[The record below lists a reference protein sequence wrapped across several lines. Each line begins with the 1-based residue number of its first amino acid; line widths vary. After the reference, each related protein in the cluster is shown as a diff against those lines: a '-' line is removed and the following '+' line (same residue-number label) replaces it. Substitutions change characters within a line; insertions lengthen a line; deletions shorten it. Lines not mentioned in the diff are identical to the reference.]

1 VHASRP
7 LKPDGSLI
15 RFLGPVMLCLTVLWQ
30 VRILLSAGERGA
42 TLGRVITII
51 LLCLGGVGLAWRER
65 RHSIARRRLRE
76 SDQRFIAAAENGVD
90 AFFLFDAVRGTDGKI
105 YDFRFRYVNAKAEE
119 MLAITRY
126 KLIGRLLCVVLPIN
140 LEAGLFEAY
149 CTVVETGYPLD
160 REISIKDAGI
170 NASWLRTRVVKLGDG
185 IAMTSINLSQSK
197 EKEQR
202 YAGIANFSETIFES
216 APFSIIATDANGVIT
231 AMNQAAEKLT
241 QYSRDELI
249 SRAGMERLHDP
260 GELRLRGRELLAAT
274 SSNSKLAE
282 SEIESES
289 QPEVEPEGFAVLV
302 GKASLGGTDEQE
314 WTYIRKDGTR
324 APVSLAMRA
333 IQSSSG
339 RIEGFVGIASDIT
352 DRVQM
357 TAYVTH
363 LATHDQLTGLAG
375 RTLLREKL
383 LVAVERARQ
392 ATRKVV
398 VFVVDLDHF
407 KRVNDSLGH
416 QAGDQV
422 IREAAEQL
430 RSSVRASDTVARMG
444 GDEFVVVLQDVE
456 NVDDT
461 DQFAQSLVTRMG
473 EIMLVNHPELN
484 MTASVGVC
492 IYPDFAT
499 DADKLLERADDAMY
513 ASKTNGRNQYQV
525 FNAEMMQQSSSRL
538 VMERALRLALRNN
551 EFSLMYQ
558 PQVSLRTGEVVGVE
572 ALLRWHSARLGQ
584 VPPAD
589 FIPLAEETG
598 LIVPIGEWV
607 LRQACLEGKQ
617 IGDAI
622 GRELCVAI
630 NLSPRQFRQNNLLQV
645 IEQALQRSGL
655 AAQNLEI
662 EITENTLMIGSTA
675 NLEMLQKIRELG
687 ARIAIDDFGTGFCS
701 FSYLLEY
708 KVDRLKIDQSFVRR
722 AVMDV
727 NAAAVVR
734 AVLAMSH
741 GLNIKVVAEGV
752 ETDEQ
757 LQFLRR
763 RRCDEAQGFLFARPV
778 SAADFPSVVL
788 AIRRERHHER
798 PTRDPHAPD
807 PVKVYV

>member
-1 VHASRP
+1 
-7 LKPDGSLI
+7 
-15 RFLGPVMLCLTVLWQ
+15 MLCLTVLWQ

-42 TLGRVITII
+42 TLGRMITLC
-51 LLCLGGVGLAWRER
+51 LLCLVGVGLAWRER
-65 RHSIARRRLRE
+65 RHAGARRRLLE
-76 SDQRFIAAAENGVD
+76 SDERFIAAAENGVD
-90 AFFLFDAVRGTDGKI
+90 AFFLFDSVRGTDGKI

-119 MLAITRY
+119 MLAITRE

-140 LEAGLFEAY
+140 LENGLFDDY
-149 CTVVETGYPLD
+149 RKVVETGYPLD
-160 REISIKDAGI
+160 REISFKDAGI

-197 EKEQR
+197 EKERR

-216 APFSIIATDANGVIT
+216 APFSIIATDPNGVIT

-260 GELRLRGRELLAAT
+260 GELRLRGRELLPA
-274 SSNSKLAE
+274 SSE
-282 SEIESES
+282 SELEASET
-289 QPEVEPEGFAVLV
+289 QATGGLEGFDVLI
-302 GKASLGGTDEQE
+302 GKASLGITDEQE

-333 IQSSSG
+333 IQSSGG

-392 ATRKVV
+392 AARKVV

-430 RSSVRASDTVARMG
+430 RSSVRTSDTVARMG

-456 NVDDT
+456 NIDDI
-461 DQFAQSLVTRMG
+461 DYFAQNLVNRMG
-473 EIMLVNHPELN
+473 EIMLLNHSELN

-492 IYPDFAT
+492 VYPDFAG

-525 FNAEMMQQSSSRL
+525 FDAEMMQRSSSR
-538 VMERALRLALRNN
+538 VAMERELRLALRND

-572 ALLRWHSARLGQ
+572 ALLRWNSARLGQ

-645 IEQALQRSGL
+645 IEQALQHSGL
-655 AAQNLEI
+655 AARNLEI

-763 RRCDEAQGFLFARPV
+763 RRCDEAQGYLFARPV
-778 SAADFPSVVL
+778 SAADFPAAVL
-788 AIRRERHHER
+788 AIRQERHHER
-798 PTRDPHAPD
+798 PTRDPHSPD
-807 PVKVYV
+807 TVTVFA

>member
-1 VHASRP
+1 
-7 LKPDGSLI
+7 
-15 RFLGPVMLCLTVLWQ
+15 MLCLTLLWQ
-30 VRILLSAGERGA
+30 VRILLSAGERSA
-42 TLGRVITII
+42 TLGHVTTLI
-51 LLCLGGVGLAWRER
+51 LLCLAGVGLAWREQ
-65 RHSIARRRLRE
+65 RHAGARRRLQE
-76 SDQRFIAAAENGVD
+76 SDERFIAAAENGVD

-105 YDFRFRYVNAKAEE
+105 YDFRFRYVNGKAEE
-119 MLAITRY
+119 MLATTRD

-140 LEAGLFEAY
+140 LEAGLFDDY
-149 CTVVETGYPLD
+149 RKVVETGYPLD
-160 REISIKDAGI
+160 REISIRDAGI

-197 EKEQR
+197 EKERR
-202 YAGIANFSETIFES
+202 YAGIASFSETIFES
-216 APFSIIATDANGVIT
+216 APFSIIATDPNGVIT

-249 SRAGMERLHDP
+249 NRAGIERLHDP
-260 GELRLRGRELLAAT
+260 GELRVRGRELLHAA
-274 SSNSKLAE
+274 SSNIELAG
-282 SEIESES
+282 SET
-289 QPEVEPEGFAVLV
+289 QAAVEPEGSAVLI
-302 GKASLGGTDEQE
+302 GKASLGITDEQE

-324 APVSLAMRA
+324 APVSLAVRA

-392 ATRKVV
+392 AARKVV

-430 RSSVRASDTVARMG
+430 RSTVRGTDTVARMG

-456 NVDDT
+456 NIDDI
-461 DQFAQSLVTRMG
+461 DQFAQNLVNRMS
-473 EIMLVNHPELN
+473 EIMLLNHSELN

-492 IYPDFAT
+492 VYPDFAG

-513 ASKTNGRNQYQV
+513 AAKMNGRNQYQV
-525 FNAEMMQQSSSRL
+525 FNAEMMQRSSSRL
-538 VMERALRLALRNN
+538 AMERELRLALRNN

-572 ALLRWHSARLGQ
+572 ALLRWNSARLGQ
-584 VPPAD
+584 VPPAN

-645 IEQALQRSGL
+645 IEQALQHSGL
-655 AAQNLEI
+655 AARNLEI

-687 ARIAIDDFGTGFCS
+687 GRIAIDDFGTGFCS

-763 RRCDEAQGFLFARPV
+763 RRCDEAQGYLFARPV
-778 SAADFPSVVL
+778 SAVDVPAAVT
-788 AIRRERHHER
+788 AIRQGHHHER
-798 PTRDPHAPD
+798 SMRDPHTPD
-807 PVKVYV
+807 TPDTITVFA